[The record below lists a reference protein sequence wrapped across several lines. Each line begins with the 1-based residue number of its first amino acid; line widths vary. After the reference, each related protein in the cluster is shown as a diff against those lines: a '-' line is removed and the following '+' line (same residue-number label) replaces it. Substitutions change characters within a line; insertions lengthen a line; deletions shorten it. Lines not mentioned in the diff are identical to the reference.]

1 MSHNSA
7 IVASILKAGAVSHIV
22 TASEDDSRIR
32 YVYFAYGSNIDDN
45 QVKNRTPGA
54 VFMGRGI
61 LHGYKLTFCSHSVRW
76 GGGVANI
83 EKDPGS
89 TVYGVL
95 WGFSKLHLSMMDVY
109 EGYPEHYLREIVPVT
124 VLDDVKMSPMSKVA
138 SKGTQVPSIVYAMRN
153 PKDYRDVCAASPLY
167 LGQIERGYVKHR
179 LPVSALHAANEEAR
193 KHEIGWN
200 KLDDQMDQL
209 KNTRR
214 ITHKATAGHIE
225 VTDLVESLRDGG
237 GHPELA
243 PNGDVLLKKNDKET
257 NVLSTKVREIIRI
270 LQRDPTR
277 AMKVCI
283 ESSTNVPNDRKCVV
297 IKNNSM
303 VEGSWILTT
312 KELVELFEHKDY
324 FPVELQLTSEEH
336 SR

>member
-1 MSHNSA
+1 MSRNSA
-7 IVASILKAGAVSHIV
+7 LVASILSARDVNYIV
-22 TASEDDSRIR
+22 TASQASSRIR

-54 VFMGRGI
+54 VFLGRGV

-83 EKDPGS
+83 EKSPGD

-95 WGFSKLHLSMMDVY
+95 WGFSRAHIEMMDVY
-109 EGYPEHYLREIVPVT
+109 EGYPNDYLREVVQVT
-124 VLDDVKMSPMSKVA
+124 ALDDVKLSPMSKVA
-138 SKGTQVPSIVYAMRN
+138 GKGTQIPSIVYAMRN
-153 PKDYRDVCAASPLY
+153 PKDYGDVCAASPLY

-179 LPVSALHAANEEAR
+179 LPVSALHKANEEAR
-193 KHEIGWN
+193 KKEIGWN

-209 KNTRR
+209 KNTKR
-214 ITHKATAGHIE
+214 IAHKVTAGHIE
-225 VTDLVESLRDGG
+225 IKDLVESLRDGG

-243 PNGDVLLKKNDKET
+243 PNGEVLIKKSDKDT
-257 NVLSTKVREIIRI
+257 AILSSKVREIIRV

-283 ESSTNVPNDRKCVV
+283 ESSTNVPNNRKCVV

-324 FPVELQLTSEEH
+324 FPVELQLTSEET
-336 SR
+336 SE